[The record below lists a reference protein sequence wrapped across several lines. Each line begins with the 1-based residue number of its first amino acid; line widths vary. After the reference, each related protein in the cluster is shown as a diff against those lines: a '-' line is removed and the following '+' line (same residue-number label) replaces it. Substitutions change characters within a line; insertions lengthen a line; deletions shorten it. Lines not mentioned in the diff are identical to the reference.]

1 MGCWAPQ
8 VGHIHCA
15 PALQVDATFP
25 KVSGRPEEKPW
36 GSEGPVGTDELPPTP
51 LPLEGTTC
59 IGFCFRGGAHRNV
72 WLGQDKSFREASWLT
87 AETWWGEERTRA
99 RRGVDWVLN
108 GRRSCAR
115 GLGALQGCA
124 SKAGGCLHLFWKVGP
139 MSALLSL
146 QLSTAREGERVQ
158 ERRGAQDP
166 RDFFAGP
173 QPGRRC
179 PRPPESP
186 APAPLL
192 HTVWRRPRG
201 RPATLDGMPAAMLPY
216 ACVLVLLGGRCHPPP
231 TASLPEVRREGAAI

>member
-36 GSEGPVGTDELPPTP
+36 GSEDPAGTDELPPTP

-59 IGFCFRGGAHRNV
+59 IGVRFGGGAHGTV
-72 WLGQDKSFREASWLT
+72 WLGQDKSLREASWLT

-115 GLGALQGCA
+115 GLGAGRAARLCAQGRGL
-124 SKAGGCLHLFWKVGP
+124 SP
-139 MSALLSL
+139 PLL
-146 QLSTAREGERVQ
+146 
-158 ERRGAQDP
+158 
-166 RDFFAGP
+166 
-173 QPGRRC
+173 
-179 PRPPESP
+179 ESWTYEC
-186 APAPLL
+186 APLL
-192 HTVWRRPRG
+192 STINSP
-201 RPATLDGMPAAMLPY
+201 
-216 ACVLVLLGGRCHPPP
+216 GGRARASAEGVAGPSRLLRRTPAGPPL
-231 TASLPEVRREGAAI
+231 SGAA